1 MHITM
6 KKKTF
11 VLIVTY
17 LTAAVLA
24 LGCYS
29 IVQSINGRA
38 YRLTA
43 EYGYSHAFSE
53 VVQSVD
59 KLDNALKRGMY
70 ATGSEVSAEVCAD
83 ICGSC
88 QAAEMTMAVLP
99 FSTQELEHTAS
110 FINIAEDYAE
120 YLLKTT
126 GENGFSDAE
135 RANMASLA
143 EISGSLKKSLRR
155 LLSDINDGSVLMDA
169 PENVFADDKAQVMSD
184 AMLKMESEL
193 SELPTIDYNGSFPE
207 NTKAE
212 FDNPIS
218 EKAAK
223 KAAEEFFGI
232 KAGDTEYK
240 TEGGIFCFN
249 FDGGTV
255 TVDAGGNVLSMSSQ
269 RGVAGDMESSEL
281 ESAAEKF
288 IEEKGFEE
296 MKLTSSSRR
305 DSVLTA
311 VFACGKGGVLC
322 ENDCIRVSVA
332 ADDGSIYAFDATEYY
347 SHHKERQLS
356 SPEVSEDAAKAAI
369 PDNLTVKA
377 SELALCAD
385 NSLERLCYAFD
396 CVNDDGD
403 AVRVFVD
410 ANTGKQFK
418 IKI

>member
-6 KKKTF
+6 RKKTF

-24 LGCYS
+24 LGGYG
-29 IVQSINGRA
+29 IAQSVNGRA

-99 FSTQELEHTAS
+99 FSTQELEHTAA

-126 GENGFSDAE
+126 GENGFSDTE

-143 EISGSLKKSLRR
+143 EISESLKKSLRR
-155 LLSDINDGSVLMDA
+155 LSSDINDGSVLMDA
-169 PENVFADDKAQVMSD
+169 PEDAFADGGAKVMSE

-193 SELPTIDYNGSFPE
+193 GELPTIDYNGSFPE
-207 NTKAE
+207 TTKAE
-212 FDNPIS
+212 FDNPVS

-232 KAGDTEYK
+232 EAGDTEYK
-240 TEGGIFCFN
+240 TDGGVFCFG

-269 RGVAGDMESSEL
+269 RSVAGDMESSEL
-281 ESAAEKF
+281 EATAEKF
-288 IEEKGFEE
+288 LDEKGFEE
-296 MKLTSSSRR
+296 MKMLSSSRH

-311 VFACGKGGVLC
+311 VFACGTGGVLC
-322 ENDCIRVSVA
+322 ENDCVKVSVA

-347 SHHKERQLS
+347 KHHTKRQLS
-356 SPEVSEDAAKAAI
+356 APGVSEAAAKAAI
-369 PDNLTVKA
+369 PGSLTVKGT
-377 SELALCAD
+377 ELVLCAD

-396 CVNDDGD
+396 CVNGGGE

-418 IKI
+418 IKV